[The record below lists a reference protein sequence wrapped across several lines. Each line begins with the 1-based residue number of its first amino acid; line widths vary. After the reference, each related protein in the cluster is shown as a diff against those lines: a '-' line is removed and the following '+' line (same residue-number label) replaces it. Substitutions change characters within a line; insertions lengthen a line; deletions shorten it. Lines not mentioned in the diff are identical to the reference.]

1 MILNIALRYVR
12 QVKIP
17 TGGKMR
23 YRESYGDKQ
32 RERQRR
38 KKVEADQK
46 SEKDDV
52 KPENAEPRDKEKNA
66 PQSKDQSVA

>member
-1 MILNIALRYVR
+1 
-12 QVKIP
+12 
-17 TGGKMR
+17 MR

-38 KKVEADQK
+38 KKVETDQK

-52 KPENAEPRDKEKNA
+52 KSENTEARDKEKNA
-66 PQSKDQSVA
+66 PESKDKSAA